1 MNSSKN
7 LSIFLLISF
16 TICLSNFSS
25 IACAKA
31 KIKKSTVNT
40 SKNTK
45 TETRNKAKTEDV
57 QDDLLKILK
66 DDYPTFVKNLGDNIK
81 DPKFRAAIKS
91 LSTANKVNSTI
102 ITVPV
107 VYSIPTQNEI
117 DVEKSLKLALTSVAS
132 ARDFLF
138 CTGPVR
144 IANKTIVTSA
154 GGKYVIDGHHRW
166 SQVYSINSKCS
177 MAALDLTDIKDP
189 INALKGTQLGIA
201 AGQDKNG
208 NDITSIPVAIVEGKN
223 LLKFSQADLSA
234 YVLQTITADVLKVF
248 KEFNAAIDTNQK
260 VADYIWTNIALM
272 QKNNQPI
279 SGAPGRSVMPQTD
292 LAVNWSSV
300 AVNTDKVLKVSLTA
314 SGYVFTNFFAMIAL
328 FFVVF
333 F

>member
-1 MNSSKN
+1 M
-7 LSIFLLISF
+7 
-16 TICLSNFSS
+16 
-25 IACAKA
+25 
-31 KIKKSTVNT
+31 
-40 SKNTK
+40 
-45 TETRNKAKTEDV
+45 
-57 QDDLLKILK
+57 KILK

-81 DPKFRAAIKS
+81 DPKFRAAIRS

-102 ITVPV
+102 ISVPV
-107 VYSIPTQNEI
+107 VYSIPTQNEV
-117 DVEKSLKLALTSVAS
+117 DVDKSLKYPLTNVAS
-132 ARDFLF
+132 ARAYLF
-138 CTGPVR
+138 CTGPLK
-144 IANKTIVTSA
+144 IPDATIVTSA

-177 MAALDLTDIKDP
+177 MACLDLTDIKDP

-223 LLKFSQADLSA
+223 LLKISQADLNA
-234 YVLQTITADVLKVF
+234 YVLKTITADVLKVF
-248 KEFNAAIDTNQK
+248 KEFNAAMDTNQK
-260 VADYIWTNIALM
+260 VADYIWTNVALM

-279 SGAPGRSVMPQTD
+279 AGAPGRSVMPQTD